1 MNDRLGLSFSG
12 SFASVLP
19 FLCGAVGVVVAN
31 VPISFLGGLVPSP
44 LLAFMPVYFW
54 CLVRPDLMPA
64 PAALALGAL
73 EDLLSGGPMGIWALS
88 FVVAYTLIDR
98 ERDGFAG
105 LSGFAAIIGF
115 AAAMLVAEVTAF
127 LVVAATHATF
137 PPLGPFV
144 LQAVTTILLYFP
156 GLALLTQIH
165 HRFVGALRSDF

>member
-12 SFASVLP
+12 NIGSALP
-19 FLCGAVGVVVAN
+19 FLCGALGVVIAN

-88 FVVAYTLIDR
+88 FVVSYALIDR

-105 LSGFAAIIGF
+105 LSGVGAIVGF
-115 AAAMLVAEVTAF
+115 AAAMLVAEATAF
-127 LVVAATHATF
+127 LVVAATHEIF
-137 PPLGPFV
+137 PPLAPFV
-144 LQAVTTILLYFP
+144 LQAVVTIVLYFP
-156 GLALLTQIH
+156 GLSLLNLIH
-165 HRFVGALRSDF
+165 HRLIGALRSDF